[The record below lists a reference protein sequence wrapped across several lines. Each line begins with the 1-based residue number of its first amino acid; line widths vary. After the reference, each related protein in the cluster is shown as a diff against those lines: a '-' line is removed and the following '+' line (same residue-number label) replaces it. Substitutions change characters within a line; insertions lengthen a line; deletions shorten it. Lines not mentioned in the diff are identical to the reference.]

1 MKNQNSLCALALLL
15 GLPLTGAAENWPGFR
30 GPTGQ
35 GHSTETGLPLKWSAT
50 NHVAWKTAIPGQGW
64 SSPIVW
70 GGRVFLTTAKENG
83 TKCHVLC
90 LDAADGK
97 ILWDKQVLEQVPLR
111 KEAKN
116 SYATPTPTTDG
127 ERVYAVFGDG
137 SVAAVTFEGSLVWTN
152 REVAYYSRHG
162 LGASPLLH
170 GGLLIQAYDGSQRV
184 KEAGQYP
191 NNSPD
196 EKTGWLIPWDQALI
210 VALDVK
216 TGRRVWTGKRGKSR
230 IAHASP
236 IVLSEGGR
244 EQLLSIAGDVVQGF
258 DFKTGERLWSV
269 YCQGESPVPSPVTG
283 DGLIFAGSGFEKTTL
298 RGIRPGGQGD
308 ATATPIAWE
317 QKKGV
322 PTQAS
327 LLYAKPRLYAVTDGG
342 VATCYQGETG
352 NILWQERVGGTYSAS
367 PLLAGGKI
375 YFLNEA
381 GETTVLEA
389 GSEFKVLSKN
399 PLGEKTQASMAAS
412 DGRLF
417 IRTEKNLFCISA
429 ASGR

>member
-1 MKNQNSLCALALLL
+1 MCALALLL
-15 GLPLTGAAENWPGFR
+15 ALPLTAAAENWPGFR

-35 GHSTETGLPLKWSAT
+35 GHSTETGLPQQWSPT
-50 NHVAWKTAIPGQGW
+50 NHVAWKTATPGQGW

-70 GGRVFLTTAKENG
+70 GGRVFVTTTKENG

-90 LDAADGK
+90 LDAGGGK
-97 ILWDKQVLEQVPLR
+97 ILWDKPVFEQVPLR
-111 KEAKN
+111 KEGKN

-127 ERVYAVFGDG
+127 ERIYAAFGDG
-137 SVAAVTFEGSLVWTN
+137 SIAAVTFDGSVVWTN
-152 REVAYYSRHG
+152 REVPFYSRHG

-170 GGLLIQAYDGSQRV
+170 GGLLIQTYDGSQRV

-196 EKTGWLIPWDQALI
+196 EKTGWLIPWEQALI

-216 TGRRVWTGKRGKSR
+216 TGRRVWTGRRGKSR

-236 IVLSEGGR
+236 IVLREGGQ

-269 YCQGESPVPSPVTG
+269 HCQGESPVPSPVTG
-283 DGLIFAGSGFEKTTL
+283 DGLIFAGSGFEKPTV
-298 RGIRPGGQGD
+298 RGIRAGGQGD

-317 QKKGV
+317 QRKGV
-322 PTQAS
+322 PNQAS
-327 LLYAKPRLYAVTDGG
+327 LLYAKPHLYAVTDGG
-342 VATCYQGETG
+342 VVTCYQGGTG
-352 NILWQERVGGTYSAS
+352 NILWQERVGGTFSPS

-381 GETTVLEA
+381 GETTVLA
-389 GSEFKVLSKN
+389 VGSEFKIVSKN
-399 PLGEKTQASMAAS
+399 SLGEKTQASMAAS

-417 IRTEKNLFCISA
+417 IRTEKNLFCIA
-429 ASGR
+429 APLEK

>member
-1 MKNQNSLCALALLL
+1 MKYPNCSSALALLFC
-15 GLPLTGAAENWPGFR
+15 LPLSAAAENWPGFR

-35 GHSTETGLPLKWSAT
+35 GLSTDTGLPLKWSMT
-50 NHVAWKTAIPGQGW
+50 NNVAWKTAIPGQGW

-70 GGRVFLTTAKENG
+70 GGRVFVTTTKENG

-111 KEAKN
+111 KEGKN

-137 SVAAVTFEGSLVWTN
+137 SVAAVTLDGSVVWTN

-170 GGLLIQAYDGSQRV
+170 GGLLIVTYDGSQRV

-191 NNSPD
+191 NNSQD

-210 VALDVK
+210 VALDAK
-216 TGRRVWTGKRGKSR
+216 TGRRVWAAKRGKSR

-236 IVLSEGGR
+236 IVLREGGQ

-258 DFKTGERLWSV
+258 DFKTGERLWTV

-283 DGLIFAGSGFEKTTL
+283 DGLIFAASGFEKTTL
-298 RGIRPGGQGD
+298 RGIRAGAKGD
-308 ATATPIAWE
+308 ATATHIAWE

-322 PTQAS
+322 PNQAS
-327 LLYAKPRLYAVTDGG
+327 LLYAKPHLYAVTDGG

-352 NILWQERVGGTYSAS
+352 NIIWQERLGGTHSAS
-367 PLLAGGKI
+367 PLLAGGNI
-375 YFLNEA
+375 YFLSEA
-381 GETTVLEA
+381 GETTVLAA
-389 GSEFKVLSKN
+389 GPEFKVLAKN

-412 DGRLF
+412 GRRLF
-417 IRTEKNLFCISA
+417 IRTEKNLFCIPA
-429 ASGR
+429 PPER